1 MMGNIS
7 AAVTLMFAGGCFMH
21 LQFVDRVLHICIAHH
36 AVDILS
42 IFIALQFEDCV
53 LHIISAL

>member
-21 LQFVDRVLHICIAHH
+21 LQFVDRVLHICIALQF
-36 AVDILS
+36 VDCILS
-42 IFIALQFEDCV
+42 IYIASQFRWHG
-53 LHIISAL
+53 LSS